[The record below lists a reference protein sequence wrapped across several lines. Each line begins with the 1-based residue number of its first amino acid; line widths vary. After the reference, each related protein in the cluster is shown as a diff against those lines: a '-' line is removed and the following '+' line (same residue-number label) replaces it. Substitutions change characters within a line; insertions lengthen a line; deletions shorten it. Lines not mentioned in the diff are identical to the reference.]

1 MEAVNHLLNVM
12 DREKKLN
19 DVKFLNIT
27 NMSYN
32 PYTNGQNVPSSGL
45 EEERRTT
52 TKKQNPPTPSG
63 RAHA

>member
-1 MEAVNHLLNVM
+1 MPWT
-12 DREKKLN
+12 EKKPKTSL
-19 DVKFLNIT
+19 KLLKYKI
-27 NMSYN
+27 MPYN

-45 EEERRTT
+45 EEERRIT

>member
-1 MEAVNHLLNVM
+1 MP
-12 DREKKLN
+12 
-19 DVKFLNIT
+19 
-27 NMSYN
+27 YN
-32 PYTNGQNVPSSGL
+32 LYNNCQIPSSGL